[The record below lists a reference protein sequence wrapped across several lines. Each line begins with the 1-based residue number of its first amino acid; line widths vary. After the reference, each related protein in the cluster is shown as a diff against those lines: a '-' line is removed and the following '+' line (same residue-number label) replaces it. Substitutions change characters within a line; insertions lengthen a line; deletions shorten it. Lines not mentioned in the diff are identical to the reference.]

1 MIYGNKF
8 LNCNTDT
15 VNNIFNV
22 MSNDIAF
29 IESLD
34 IENEFISESSVDIV
48 HKIFDRIKDIFRR
61 LINTCKKV
69 INIIKSKILVMGN
82 KLLGLLDDCLH
93 GKYIDVSNA
102 FDDKFADEFFEDDF
116 EDDFFDEAFIVEE
129 SKSDNCNI
137 YYCGYSNS
145 SWSHAVFEESI
156 SVFKN
161 AIDIIDKSLRAI
173 EISDKDEMNTL
184 ADEYKDKYKSTINQI
199 IEDGSDDIKTFH
211 NDFNEFKSHKGTD
224 YKSNT
229 SNEFWWKT
237 LNCSDRQ
244 SIEITRANIRDD
256 LNIIINRS
264 KLYTDTMN
272 KTLDWERKIKYIG
285 DRAKSIINFNTNES
299 MTNVLNIIQDL
310 TRASSMQY
318 KALSLD
324 IKIQFYESK
333 INFEN
338 TIKLIK
344 WFSKNRNKQDEN

>member
-1 MIYGNKF
+1 MIYGEKF

-82 KLLGLLDDCLH
+82 KLLKLLDDCLH
-93 GKYIDVSNA
+93 GKYIVITDE
-102 FDDKFADEFFEDDF
+102 FEDEFFEDDF
-116 EDDFFDEAFIVEE
+116 EDDFFDEAFIIEE
-129 SKSDNCNI
+129 SKSDNCKI
-137 YYCGYSNS
+137 DLCGYSGYI
-145 SWSHAVFEESI
+145 WDDGVFNDNY
-156 SVFKN
+156 FKKLF
-161 AIDIIDKSLRAI
+161 DIIDKYLRAI
-173 EISDKDEMNTL
+173 EKGDKDELNKL
-184 ADEYKDKYKSTINQI
+184 ADEYKDKYKSEIDEVI
-199 IEDGSDDIKTFH
+199 KAGSDDIRTFH

-224 YKSNT
+224 YKSNGNKFYWRT
-229 SNEFWWKT
+229 I
-237 LNCSDRQ
+237 NCSDRE
-244 SIEITRANIRDD
+244 SIEIARDSIRDSID
-256 LNIIINRS
+256 VIIHRS
-264 KLYTDTMN
+264 KYYTDTMN
-272 KTLDWERKIKYIG
+272 KTLDWERKIKYVG
-285 DRAKSIINFNTNES
+285 DRAQSIINSNTNES